1 MSEKKPETG
10 HGKTDCETCG
20 DASCSSKAQKDGE
33 SADERA
39 ERQTLRRR
47 LCQIDHK
54 VLVLSGK
61 GGVGKSTV
69 AVNLAIWLAMQG
81 KRVGLLDID
90 IHGPS
95 VPRMLGLL
103 GERVRSGPDGML
115 PIELGALSVMSI
127 GFLLGSEDAA
137 VIWRGPRKMGAIKQF
152 LTDVEW
158 GRLDYLVVDTPPGT
172 GDEPLSICQLI
183 DDADGAVIV
192 TTPQEVAL
200 TAVRRSI
207 DFCRALSMPVIG
219 VVENMSGYV
228 CPKCGERTEIFKGG
242 GAERMAHDCR
252 VPFLGR
258 VPIDPALTGACDEG
272 VPYIQRFAE
281 SATGKAL
288 DGVFRPVLTWKRPNT
303 NAG

>member
-1 MSEKKPETG
+1 MSEKKPGTG
-10 HGKTDCETCG
+10 HGRTDCETCG
-20 DASCSSKAQKDGE
+20 EAICSSKIHKEGE
-33 SADERA
+33 SDEERA
-39 ERQTLRRR
+39 ERQALRRR

-69 AVNLAIWLAMQG
+69 AVNLAIWLATQG

-127 GFLLGSEDAA
+127 GFLLGSEDSA

-183 DDADGAVIV
+183 EDADGAVIV

-219 VVENMSGYV
+219 VIENMNGYV
-228 CPKCGERTEIFKGG
+228 CPKCGARTEIFRGG
-242 GAERMAHDCR
+242 GAERMACECR

-258 VPIDPALTGACDEG
+258 VPIDPALAGACDEG

-288 DGVFRPVLTWKRPNT
+288 DGVFRPVLTWKRPNR
-303 NAG
+303 NAE

>member
-1 MSEKKPETG
+1 MSDDRPKKG
-10 HGKTDCETCG
+10 HDKADCETCG
-20 DASCSSKAQKDGE
+20 DASCSAKSQREGE
-33 SADERA
+33 SAEERA
-39 ERQTLRRR
+39 ERQTLARRM
-47 LCQIDHK
+47 CEIDHK

-103 GERVRSGPDGML
+103 GERIRSGPDGML
-115 PIELGALSVMSI
+115 PVELGGIGVMSI
-127 GFLLGSEDAA
+127 GFLLRGEGDA
-137 VIWRGPRKMGAIKQF
+137 VIWRGPRKMGVIKQF

-172 GDEPLSICQLI
+172 GDEPLSICQLVE
-183 DDADGAVIV
+183 DADGAVIV

-207 DFCRALSMPVIG
+207 DFCRQLSMPVIG

-228 CPKCGERTEIFKGG
+228 CPKCGERTDIFKGG
-242 GAERMAHDCR
+242 GGERMAR
-252 VPFLGR
+252 ESGVPFLGR
-258 VPIDPALTGACDEG
+258 VPIDPSLTGACDEG
-272 VPYIQRFAE
+272 VPYMQRFAE
-281 SATGKAL
+281 SAAAKAL
-288 DGVFRPVLTWKRPNT
+288 DGVFRPVLSWKRPSG